1 MTLEERLKKDNSK
14 GLTIEERVKKNRY
27 TTSEDNSDVDL
38 KTRYLSSIG
47 SSEKI
52 EPYKSVMANEDFAEK
67 SKYVAEGGY
76 EPWNDIKNAIS
87 AIKGDQA
94 TNRSLYENINEP
106 VSKNPFKN
114 AGKAITEYLT
124 GTNPYSM
131 LTDEEKALYNYY
143 YNTGDYET
151 AQNLY
156 RDIIEEIPDRVRQYQ
171 GVRANEQVDNLGDT
185 MLVWP
190 ETVLPNVASGLAQV
204 TTGGLAGLATA
215 AQGEGFAKGWNDFA
229 KSNFVGSNVD
239 ALRSAGGQYL
249 GEKTG
254 TKIIPEAYQAAMS
267 VLDSIVTANLAM
279 GVAGSE
285 KASKMVKALTK
296 LPMSGNAARAKAIEV
311 LDRGGTETEAA
322 LSSVASG
329 VWEYLTESIGT
340 DAMFD
345 ILTGKINAK
354 TAKEFI
360 VRALLA
366 SSGAEAAEEGLSDL
380 GNLITDFLTMD
391 LNNEGTESELM
402 QRYHKYLKIGF
413 DDVTAKG
420 IAFIM
425 FVDDTLTDMLGGAL
439 GGLFGAGIE
448 IPSGLKRYNSYGK
461 SILQNENV
469 PQLAEQLEKEGR
481 TDIATTIKENPTKL
495 NVGFAQDTLIN
506 NAIEKATA
514 KNATEAD
521 YNKYVQTM
529 NEASRNLLPKTGITD
544 KKGNILHLE
553 NIIWEGDTPTFVTK
567 EGTFN
572 AKDVNVSDSTNH
584 MISFTE
590 NLPEASRKA
599 FVENYNGE
607 NLGDYVNKFV
617 LIYDTGKRGLTKD
630 LQRYIEDGLFPKETV
645 YNIYNAALSD
655 ASSVTSQLERE
666 KMRIAT
672 RRELYRDKQ
681 VRAIVDDS
689 NIDLT
694 KLTDNQKDGIR
705 FTSQIAKG
713 FNVNVVYYDSNT
725 TNKAE
730 LKNANGE
737 YYDPTNTIFL
747 DINAKNTGTDSAEN
761 AIVTAMSHELTH
773 WAKALSPEF
782 WFSFRKNTL
791 GTLTDEYNKDNGTN
805 FSISE
810 FVEYM
815 HKVTPNYKGKSTEK
829 VEEELICRACENML
843 QNSDFAYATIK
854 QMTKDEQQKLGDKI
868 KDLIDKA
875 IQMLRNIMFRSD
887 SGSYMSQLLAK
898 NEETFNELKEQ
909 WDEMIKTAAENS
921 AYLNAE
927 LQGNDVDAELVERN
941 FSIKEIVGEKGKE
954 NLSIKKDSLGNTL
967 TEDQS
972 IYFAKSVIRDAEG
985 RLLVVYHGTPT
996 GGFTVFRNGL
1006 TYFTANKEYAERY
1019 TRASSNGKTGT
1030 NPQLY
1035 SGYLNITKPFTLTDS
1050 KAKQIYIN
1058 EYIKGG
1064 YAQGMDPNASDAEI
1078 NKYAENGIDWTEADN
1093 LKDFFDEKGY
1103 DYDGII
1109 LNEGGDLTD
1118 KGTVMRGDSFVT
1130 FSQEQFKD
1138 RYNKKPTTNPDINL
1152 SVKDDESYLSKVDS
1166 AGKELTADQQIF
1178 YADESPLLKD
1188 AEGRLKRYYHGTAR
1202 MDRVGTVFDPA
1213 RATSGPMAYFTDD
1226 KDIATHYS
1234 KDKDDTSLSRDT
1246 EYDNYYTQFRININ
1260 GKDMSISEAWNKL
1273 PAAKRNEIARKAV
1286 HVTYDWNTYDIIYN
1300 ESAKNGV
1307 GSLDD
1312 YTIHQHKGNY
1322 LDALVEEWLDNGELL
1337 DHEEDFLE
1345 VMRLVGLDNVVYK
1358 NPNVR
1363 NEGVYEVYLHI
1374 TNPFDTNNMLEE
1386 DIEAIREAAKT
1397 AKQPEVNYHA
1407 DEWDK
1412 TNITPEAWIKDF
1424 NDDVE
1429 EGTSYSMTR
1438 IPDWVT
1444 DVLKARGYD
1453 GIVDRGGKYHEK
1465 PHQVVIPFSSEQ
1477 VKSITNEHPTI
1488 NPDINLSWKDD
1499 EGYLHLDF
1507 DDELSP
1513 ADIEKL
1519 VNDYK
1524 FNKQL
1529 NNAIQKRVERREKN
1543 RIAKLRQIDR
1553 EMKLS
1558 PTKINDLAKEL
1569 KETYELPQ
1577 SIKEIS
1583 DGLKEVYLKSTEPS
1597 FDTAVNELMVK
1608 LFKDVKS
1615 TYIDYDLKKE
1625 ADNFKKALHK
1635 ETITLSENQKKE
1647 LRNVY
1652 GASWHKDHFLGRVS
1666 LKSLEKGGTL
1676 LDSRWSELVEA
1687 YPDLFPDPTDSDAQ
1701 EGVQLAEVLDLVYS
1715 GRLYTSDSLDMT
1727 RDMKRTFIEAVKRG
1741 KWDVVEDL
1749 TMAEKYTEVIGE
1761 LREKVKQAEGLKKE
1775 VEQAKKD
1782 VIENAKR
1789 RMIADKIIERE
1800 VKLSKML
1807 IKNGQKTG
1815 EHIPQILEQPLKDIL
1830 EAVDVGAYVPE
1841 KMAKN
1846 FVALANALE
1855 NVSTNHEAEENL
1867 EMYFDSSEHFV
1878 NQIREIAEELQ
1889 KKVDDFKD
1897 SAGGTVSI
1905 LDLSTQ
1911 SLTKLNQTLAA
1922 VTMAAHKYDR
1932 ALASE
1937 NNARISDR
1945 DKSTFEFVGEF
1956 TKRGK
1961 VANWAKDIITFFAW
1975 DNTTPVYGYDRFG
1988 KGGKDT
1994 FKGIMEGDDQLTR
2007 NSEKIINFCKDT
2019 FTGEELEQWN
2029 KEIHDDVRI
2038 NRKTYAM
2045 TTTQIMTLYCL
2056 NRRQAAQ
2063 QHLYEDQKNVYGET
2077 VNGQGIVISAN
2088 DKSEKT
2094 VATTITKGEV
2104 TQITNLLTKRQKEVA
2119 EKLQEFMSTV
2129 CSDWGNYVTFK
2140 RFGILQFEEDNYFPM
2155 NVSQAL
2161 TEEKPT
2167 PGGSWRVDVFR
2178 LLNMGFTKSLN
2189 ERGNGALIIDNIFDV
2204 FFKHCGEMSA
2214 YNAYALPILDAY
2226 KWMSYK
2232 GKGYSGLNVIQSE
2245 DTEKRISFSEVV
2257 EQAYGSDGLNFLQSH
2272 LRDLNGTKNISS
2284 SAESLAKKIIR
2295 NYKTAAT
2302 AANLRVTLM
2311 QPTAYFR
2318 AANEIDVKYLAKAMT
2333 LNPKQIKASVERMN
2347 ENSTLA
2353 QKKNGLGAFDVNVSR
2368 SIAEQAMQTDKVSGL
2383 KGIVQKAKAA
2393 SMWFAMKADEITWGT
2408 LYHAVE
2414 LEMKD
2419 KAPNLDNVEY
2429 KRLVEE
2435 RFRDI
2440 CYRTQVFD
2448 SINARSNL
2456 MRKTSDTYLGILTAF
2471 GSEPTL
2477 SYSMLVNNVFM
2488 YTIDARDGNKQRAW
2502 KRYGKKIGRA
2512 FAAYLMSAVAVSA
2525 VAALPDWMRDDE
2537 EDDGFL
2543 KKYFKQF
2550 GLNLLSEP
2558 LGLLPYLRD
2567 IPDIFKGYNP
2577 SRPDEEIIK
2586 TLKQFGSSAVKAIQ
2600 DGELSYRTIY
2610 QAAKLFSQATG
2621 LPLAN
2626 VIRDVKSLWNKTIG
2640 EVFDMKIQ

>member
-76 EPWNDIKNAIS
+76 GPWNDIKNAIS

-156 RDIIEEIPDRVRQYQ
+156 SDIIEEVSDRVRQYQ

-630 LQRYIEDGLFPKETV
+630 LQRYIEDGLFPKDTV

-927 LQGNDVDAELVERN
+927 LQENGTNAEHVERN
-941 FSIKEIVGEKGKE
+941 FSV
-954 NLSIKKDSLGNTL
+954 
-967 TEDQS
+967 
-972 IYFAKSVIRDAEG
+972 
-985 RLLVVYHGTPT
+985 
-996 GGFTVFRNGL
+996 
-1006 TYFTANKEYAERY
+1006 
-1019 TRASSNGKTGT
+1019 
-1030 NPQLY
+1030 
-1035 SGYLNITKPFTLTDS
+1035 
-1050 KAKQIYIN
+1050 
-1058 EYIKGG
+1058 
-1064 YAQGMDPNASDAEI
+1064 
-1078 NKYAENGIDWTEADN
+1078 
-1093 LKDFFDEKGY
+1093 
-1103 DYDGII
+1103 
-1109 LNEGGDLTD
+1109 
-1118 KGTVMRGDSFVT
+1118 
-1130 FSQEQFKD
+1130 
-1138 RYNKKPTTNPDINL
+1138 
-1152 SVKDDESYLSKVDS
+1152 KVDS

-1213 RATSGPMAYFTDD
+1213 RATSGPMAFFTDN
-1226 KDIATHYS
+1226 KEIATNYS
-1234 KDKDDTSLSRDT
+1234 KSKSDTSLSRDNK
-1246 EYDNYYTQFRININ
+1246 YDSYYTQFRLNVG
-1260 GKDMSISEAWNKL
+1260 GKDMSIGEAWNKL
-1273 PAAKRNEIARKAV
+1273 PSSKRAEIMRKAE
-1286 HVTYDWNTYDIIYN
+1286 HVTFDEENETDIIYDATHKKGLGN
-1300 ESAKNGV
+1300 FDEY
-1307 GSLDD
+1307 L
-1312 YTIHQHKGNY
+1312 IREHKGNY
-1322 LDALVEEWLDNGELL
+1322 LNALVHSWL
-1337 DHEEDFLE
+1337 EDANLWNSEQRFLE
-1345 VMRLVGLDNVVYK
+1345 VLKLVGIEDASYMD
-1358 NPNVR
+1358 PNYR
-1363 NEGVYEVYLHI
+1363 NEGVYEVYLHV
-1374 TNPFDTNNMLEE
+1374 TNPFDTSNISDEDLAALET
-1386 DIEAIREAAKT
+1386 AAEI
-1397 AKQPEVNYHA
+1397 AKKSEVNYAA
-1407 DEWDK
+1407 DLFDK
-1412 TNITPEAWIKDF
+1412 SGMEPGAWIESLKDDIKTGRSTTF
-1424 NDDVE
+1424 
-1429 EGTSYSMTR
+1429 TI

-1444 DVLKARGYD
+1444 ETLKSRGYD
-1453 GIVDRGGKYHEK
+1453 GIVDSGGKFSEEV
-1465 PHQVVIPFSSEQ
+1465 HQVVIPFYSEQ
-1477 VKSITNEHPTI
+1477 VKNVTNEHPTI

-1583 DGLKEVYLKSTEPS
+1583 DGLKEVYLKSTDPS
-1597 FDTAVNELMVK
+1597 FDSAVNELMVK

-2161 TEEKPT
+2161 AEEKPT

-2178 LLNMGFTKSLN
+2178 LLNMSFTNSLN

-2257 EQAYGSDGLNFLQSH
+2257 EQAYGSDGLNFLQNH

-2393 SMWFAMKADEITWGT
+2393 SMWFAMKADEITWAT